1 MSEATAALLGP
12 GDALQAD
19 RAESDLDDPDL
30 GAAALVDDATGGGG
44 RTDGGSGAGGSE
56 GGGGVEAW
64 PNNDEDEDEPRHA
77 QSSATTG
84 VGPSSGPPA
93 QGGKHKRKQGAT
105 LFGSAPKKPKNPA
118 AATRQKETADQGSL
132 VSEAAEGACYGV
144 GVSILPSLLVFFVIL
159 V

>member
-12 GDALQAD
+12 GDNLQAD

-44 RTDGGSGAGGSE
+44 RADGGSGAGGSE

-64 PNNDEDEDEPRHA
+64 PDDNKDVDEPRPTR
-77 QSSATTG
+77 SSATTG

-93 QGGKHKRKQGAT
+93 PGGKRKQ
-105 LFGSAPKKPKNPA
+105 K
-118 AATRQKETADQGSL
+118 
-132 VSEAAEGACYGV
+132 
-144 GVSILPSLLVFFVIL
+144 
-159 V
+159 